1 MNKWPCANL
10 GMLELHSHKAP
21 TKVTEEFICFVW
33 FNLIIFH
40 KVPVAVEM
48 SVSAFG
54 GIIAILPYSP

>member
-1 MNKWPCANL
+1 L